1 MKKKSILF
9 LAISLLAVG
18 CAEERVSDFCVDKP
32 ASIDMNNFLNSY
44 DVLKNYVPQNDM
56 LLTMAIKPEDFTAK
70 NTLYSLAISNFNAV
84 AVKEKVNMATNMND
98 DGTTDLMT
106 LSSFAEEADAS
117 GLKIIGPA
125 VVSHRNQKGK
135 QLRSL
140 YDDVYIPG
148 EHIEGEVVI
157 QDFEGFELG
166 DDKFNFTGAGNAK
179 IENDPKGKSG
189 KVIHAYGANS
199 GSFVK
204 IPVKLP
210 EGKTLGDYDNI
221 SFDMFVYAG
230 GWGWGV
236 HFGINDNE
244 PVNSGKGP
252 FGWGCPDHDWGR
264 GTITYELSNL
274 NLSDADKQLN
284 EFYFVTGPATGSGE
298 YLIDNVKLYV
308 NRDLP
313 GQIIVKTP
321 EERTAIVDEWVG
333 NWTKA
338 LMASSV
344 GRIDTWDV
352 VEDPMS
358 DNDDE
363 MLRMSTSP
371 ADDEY
376 YYNEYLGNDY
386 VRNIVTKMRE
396 NAIDTTGTPIAI
408 KTFVNEYGL
417 EKGNKCDRLIKQ
429 ISEWDSQGTV
439 IDGIGVKLFL
449 EYNTDELQ
457 QANNESAIRTMLKKL
472 AATGK
477 LIRISALDVRM
488 IDNGVQV
495 ASADISEAD
504 QFRISAFIN
513 KVIRMYMTEIPAPQ
527 RYALT
532 LWSPIEN
539 SNAQNVGLWNSGF
552 NRKITYTGVATAL
565 SGKDA
570 PSEAVSQ

>member
-9 LAISLLAVG
+9 LAVSLLAVG

-56 LLTMAIKPEDFTAK
+56 LLTMAIKPEDITAK
-70 NTLYSLAISNFNAV
+70 TTMYSLALSNFNAV

-135 QLRSL
+135 LLRSL
-140 YDDVYIPG
+140 YDDIYIPG
-148 EHIEGEVVI
+148 EHVEGEVLI

-166 DDKFNFTGAGNAK
+166 NDNFKFTGAGNAK
-179 IENDPKGKSG
+179 IEEDPKGVSG

-284 EFYFVTGPATGSGE
+284 EFYFATGPATGSGE
-298 YLIDNVKLYV
+298 YLIDNVKLFV

-313 GQIIVKTP
+313 GTTIVKTP

-333 NWTKA
+333 NWTEA

-344 GRIDTWDV
+344 GRIDAWDV

-358 DNDDE
+358 DDDNE
-363 MLRMSTSP
+363 MLRMNTSP

-376 YYNEYLGNDY
+376 YYNEYLGSNY
-386 VRNIVTKMRE
+386 VRNIVAKMHD
-396 NAIDTTGTPIAI
+396 NAVDTAGNKMAI
-408 KTFVNEYGL
+408 KVFVNEYNL
-417 EKGNKCDRLIKQ
+417 EKGNKCNRLIKQ
-429 ISEWDSQGTV
+429 INEWDSQGTV

-449 EYNTDELQ
+449 EYNTDEAQ
-457 QANNESAIRTMLKKL
+457 QADNELAIGEMLKRL

-477 LIRISALDVRM
+477 LIRISALDVCM

-532 LWSPIEN
+532 LWSPVD
-539 SNAQNVGLWNSGF
+539 NAQNVGLWNSGF